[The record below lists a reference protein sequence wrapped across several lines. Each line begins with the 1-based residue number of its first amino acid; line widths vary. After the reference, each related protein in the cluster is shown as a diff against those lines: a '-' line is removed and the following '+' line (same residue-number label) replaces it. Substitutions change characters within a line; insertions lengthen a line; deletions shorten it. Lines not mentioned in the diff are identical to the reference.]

1 MRFRDRQHAGELLAE
16 KLQQYAGR
24 DDVLVLGLPRGGIP
38 VALEV
43 AQALGAPMDV
53 FVVRKLGVPGHEELA
68 MGALASGGVR
78 VINELV
84 VAELGIDEA
93 TIARAAAA
101 ENAELVRRE
110 HAYRGDSGPIEM
122 GGRTV
127 ILVDDGI
134 ATGST
139 MRAAVLAVRAQD
151 PERIVVAVPAAT
163 EQACA
168 TLHAEVDEIICLL
181 TPEPFHAVG
190 SWYDDFAP
198 VTDESVREL
207 RERGACAPSG
217 ASGR

>member
-1 MRFRDRQHAGELLAE
+1 MRS
-16 KLQQYAGR
+16 
-24 DDVLVLGLPRGGIP
+24 
-38 VALEV
+38 
-43 AQALGAPMDV
+43 
-53 FVVRKLGVPGHEELA
+53 FV
-68 MGALASGGVR
+68 
-78 VINELV
+78 NESV

-93 TIARAAAA
+93 TIARPAAA
-101 ENAELVRRE
+101 ENAELGRRE
-110 HAYRGDSGPIEM
+110 HAYRGDGGPIEM

-151 PERIVVAVPAAT
+151 PRRLVVAVPAAA

-168 TLHAEVDEIICLL
+168 TLRAEVDDIVCLL

-198 VTDESVREL
+198 VSDESVREL
-207 RERGACAPSG
+207 RERGAPRAERG
-217 ASGR
+217 DR